1 MGIKIYTYADP
12 YYINKESYWNEIK
25 TYPIYTASQTL
36 ANGMKTVYGLDT
48 NITTITNLLN
58 NYLYRDWF
66 SVSTTIKQH
75 AAIDNILADLE
86 IDSFTKMENN
96 NLSSSFTFNR
106 DEVFK
111 SIRVL
116 FELGIKV
123 ENVNKSIISKEQL
136 YLLNLYK
143 KLQQSNYNNVFCVPN
158 LMDSAS
164 IKEAIKKSLENY
176 DFHNYPLE
184 AIVIQGVHQFTP
196 IMLKAI
202 EEISRHFNVILIFNY
217 QSQFKNIFQTW
228 INVYSMFEQ
237 KIDIYDG
244 KVSFPNKDDV
254 QYDSVK
260 LAYNFGKLVEGKL
273 SEIDVNDSFEII
285 EFDNIMEFAAYV
297 SDVYSKAMRIRDD
310 KNTNVLRLMDEQFY
324 SASDMVNS
332 ILKMY
337 YPDQFG
343 ERHFLNYPLGQFFVA
358 ITNMWDPE
366 KNEPYITDLN
376 VLRECFSSK
385 IIYEKRPGS
394 LNTLYQLA
402 FPLFEG
408 CTTIKQMISRLESIG
423 KEKVR
428 LTDSES
434 KKLNRISYLNLNDND
449 INELMYGLKD
459 LDSISR
465 EFFHDFKY
473 GMTDFKT
480 FYKNIKAK
488 LEDRLE
494 DFHDLDVEFE
504 SIIQRVLERLDQVEN
519 IDANASF
526 QCLKSTMSIYL
537 QQESFVSS
545 RANWIVRN
553 FEQIDGDILLSR
565 SKKSVYH
572 FSCLNDEEL
581 IDKKLMRYSW
591 PLNDDFFVY
600 AQTPTDWKYMTYVT
614 SKAEYMNFKMYAL
627 FYGLLFNKSKFKLS
641 YIKHSD
647 DKILEMHYLLRML
660 NPKVVPYEETVI
672 SKWLDFSSDDPER
685 ETEVN
690 YNVADYYRYKIC
702 HYKFLIESLI
712 EHDTV
717 YKDQFLIKKYM
728 EVLLENILKLQLNGK
743 IISPA
748 LIDSQIDM
756 VYFEYKR
763 RFFPFIKSTDE
774 IDIKKK
780 VKTRL
785 LKIKK
790 KPFKLNDY
798 EEMYMNIKE
807 LFIHNQM
814 GQNSL
819 KLTNPVT
826 QREID
831 VLLNSDN
838 LYENKYYSTQSAW
851 CTFCAN
857 KELCGKIRKDG

>member
-12 YYINKESYWNEIK
+12 YHINKESYWDEIK
-25 TYPIYTASQTL
+25 TCPIFTASQTL
-36 ANGMKTVYGLDT
+36 ANGMKVVYGLDT
-48 NITTITNLLN
+48 SITTITNLLN
-58 NYLYRDWF
+58 NYLYKDWF
-66 SVSTTIKQH
+66 SVSTAIKQH
-75 AAIDNILADLE
+75 AAIDNILSNLE
-86 IDSFTKMENN
+86 IDSFTEMENN

-123 ENVNKSIISKEQL
+123 ENVNKGIISKEQL

-143 KLQQSNYNNVFCVPN
+143 KLQKSNYSNVFCVPN
-158 LMDSAS
+158 LSDSAS
-164 IKEAIKKSLENY
+164 IKEAIMKSLESY
-176 DFHNYPLE
+176 DFHNYPLKT
-184 AIVIQGVHQFTP
+184 IVIQGVHQFTP

-202 EEISRHFNVILIFNY
+202 EEISRHINVILIFNY

-237 KIDIYDG
+237 KIDIFDG
-244 KVSFPNKDDV
+244 KVSFPNKDEA

-297 SDVYSKAMRIRDD
+297 SDVYSKAKITRGD
-310 KNTNVLRLMDEQFY
+310 KNINVLRLMDEQFY
-324 SASDMVNS
+324 SANDMVNS

-366 KNEPYITDLN
+366 KNKPYLTDLN

-385 IIYEKRPGS
+385 IIYEKRPGT

-402 FPLFEG
+402 LPLFEG
-408 CTTIKQMISRLESIG
+408 CTTIKEMIRRLESIG
-423 KEKVR
+423 KEKIR
-428 LTDSES
+428 LTDKES

-459 LDSISR
+459 LDSISK

-480 FYKNIKAK
+480 FYKNVKAK

-494 DFHDLDVEFE
+494 DFHDLDIEFE

-572 FSCLNDEEL
+572 FSCLNDENL
-581 IDKKLMRYSW
+581 IGKKLIRYSW
-591 PLNDDFFVY
+591 PLNDEFFVY

-614 SKAEYMNFKMYAL
+614 SKAEYMNFKIYAL

-660 NPKVVPYEETVI
+660 NPKIMPYEETVI
-672 SKWLDFSSDDPER
+672 SKWLDFSGDDPER
-685 ETEVN
+685 ETETS
-690 YNVADYYRYKIC
+690 YNTTDYYRYKIC

-717 YKDQFLIKKYM
+717 YKDQFLIKKYL
-728 EVLLENILKLQLNGK
+728 EVLLENMLKTQLNGK

-748 LIDSQIDM
+748 LIDSQIDK
-756 VYFEYKR
+756 VYFDCKC
-763 RFFPFIKSTDE
+763 
-774 IDIKKK
+774 
-780 VKTRL
+780 
-785 LKIKK
+785 
-790 KPFKLNDY
+790 
-798 EEMYMNIKE
+798 
-807 LFIHNQM
+807 Q
-814 GQNSL
+814 
-819 KLTNPVT
+819 
-826 QREID
+826 
-831 VLLNSDN
+831 
-838 LYENKYYSTQSAW
+838 LY
-851 CTFCAN
+851 F
-857 KELCGKIRKDG
+857 